1 MSFTNIAVKKLMAFA
16 GIFWFFYV
24 VFHMLSLLNFHF
36 GESAFDGFYAWLN
49 QLLVYQLML
58 LMLVVLLGFHV
69 IVALSRQFVNNI
81 SKGQAYQKYYPYGVP
96 RFVAWA
102 GAGVLFV
109 FVMLHFM
116 QMKLLDKPSLYQYML
131 ELFSQPVML
140 IIYTLGVITLSMH
153 LHHALTNVLQT
164 LGISSKPYHLLVVL
178 LVLILLVGF
187 ISIPM
192 SVIL

>member
-1 MSFTNIAVKKLMAFA
+1 MTFA

-24 VFHMLSLLNFHF
+24 IFHMLSLLNFHF
-36 GESAFDGFYAWLN
+36 GENAFDGFYAWFN

-58 LMLVVLLGFHV
+58 LMLLVLLGFHV

-81 SKGQAYQKYYPYGVP
+81 SKGQAYQKSYPYGVP

-102 GAGVLFV
+102 GVGVLFV
-109 FVMLHFM
+109 FIIVHFM
-116 QMKLLDKPSLYQYML
+116 QMKLLDKPNLYQYMF

-140 IIYTLGVITLSMH
+140 IIYTLGVITLSTH